1 MSKVHIH
8 HPYFIVT
15 NFHFRY
21 FTDVL
26 NMLQPVY
33 VFIVFVMKRD
43 VINAILGRT
52 KEVRQK
58 QRTSQEN
65 ARKKQQMRRT
75 DTGAGQFLNPA
86 FSVTDI
92 SGSRTP
98 VGTPG
103 TTRTSASNGK
113 RTYPTI
119 GDDITASNA

>member
-1 MSKVHIH
+1 
-8 HPYFIVT
+8 
-15 NFHFRY
+15 
-21 FTDVL
+21 
-26 NMLQPVY
+26 MLQPVY

-86 FSVTDI
+86 FSVTELT
-92 SGSRTP
+92 GNRTP
-98 VGTPG
+98 VTPR
-103 TTRTSASNGK
+103 TTRTSPNDDK
-113 RTYPTI
+113 RAYPMIT
-119 GDDITASNA
+119 DDMTASNA